1 MLVRWWSLVFAIA
14 ATMLI
19 LFFAVSSA
27 GFALLTDPTG
37 AMSAAHPVA
46 AVIGVLLLIADVFLP
61 VPSSMV
67 MVAHGALFGVA
78 GGTVLSL
85 LGSMAAALTAFAVGR
100 AGNGLIRKLVT
111 EDEHKRAGAM
121 LERWG
126 VAAIALSRPVPILAE
141 TVAILAGS
149 SPVTWTQAALAA
161 TAGSIVPAAVYA
173 WAGSQAQSFNMQA
186 VVFVGVIAVTAVLM
200 LIGKILTNRQNVEI
214 LKP

>member
-1 MLVRWWSLVFAIA
+1 MLVRWWSLVVAIA

-19 LFFAVSSA
+19 VFFAVSSA
-27 GFALLTDPTG
+27 GFTLLTDPTG
-37 AMSAAHPVA
+37 AMRGAHPLA
-46 AVIGVLLLIADVFLP
+46 AAIGVLLLIADVFLP

-67 MVAHGALFGVA
+67 MVAHGALFGVV

-85 LGSMAAALTAFAVGR
+85 VGSVAAALTAFAVGR
-100 AGNGLIRKLVT
+100 AGNGLIRKLVS
-111 EDEHKRAGAM
+111 EEEHGRAGAM

-126 VAAIALSRPVPILAE
+126 VVAIALSRPVPILAE

-173 WAGSQAQSFNMQA
+173 WAGAQAQSFGVQA
-186 VVFVGVIAVTAVLM
+186 VVFVGVIAVTGVLM
-200 LIGKILTNRQNVEI
+200 LVGKILTPARG
-214 LKP
+214 